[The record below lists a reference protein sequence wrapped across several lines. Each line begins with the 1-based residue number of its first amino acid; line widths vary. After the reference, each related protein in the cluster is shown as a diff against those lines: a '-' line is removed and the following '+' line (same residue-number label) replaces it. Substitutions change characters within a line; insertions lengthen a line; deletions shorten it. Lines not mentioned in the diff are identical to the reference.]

1 MLGPRTWCFAGA
13 VWLGGSGIAQAEPL
27 PSERA
32 FSASLEYVA
41 PASCPRA
48 DDFKGVVARRLGF
61 DPFDD
66 DAANRVIVLIAVG
79 EQTLEGR
86 VEWRDANGRWAG
98 DQSFPVRHGDCAEL
112 ARTMGFALAVQIHL
126 LAAGSEPDEASKP
139 ATTDGDGGDRIDRP
153 TPGEDQV
160 SAPAQA
166 SPQPSPPVAPVRDVP
181 DPAVSKD
188 VKAPSAA
195 RWTFA
200 AGAGGA
206 LGIGLASSLTP
217 LGRLFGGISWGSMT
231 FELAGELGM
240 PTSTERPDGAGF
252 SQRAILATAAG
263 CGTRGPWSVCVL
275 AKGGLLAVEG
285 ENIDVPQS
293 STPAA
298 FQAGLRLGVRERIG
312 KDAFLAQRLEA
323 LANVT
328 RWTVRLDRV
337 PVWTA
342 PVFAGT
348 LGIDA
353 GLLFE

>member
-1 MLGPRTWCFAGA
+1 MLEARAWRFACA
-13 VWLGGSGIAQAEPL
+13 VWLGGLGIAQAEPL

-32 FSASLEYVA
+32 FSVSLEYVA

-48 DDFKGVVARRLGF
+48 DDFKGVVTRRLGF
-61 DPFDD
+61 DPFND
-66 DAANRVIVLIAVG
+66 DAANRVVVLVSAG

-126 LAAGSEPDEASKP
+126 LAAGWEPDEASKP
-139 ATTDGDGGDRIDRP
+139 ATAEGDRIDRP
-153 TPGEDQV
+153 TAGEDEV

-166 SPQPSPPVAPVRDVP
+166 SPQPSPPVAPVRDEP
-181 DPAVSKD
+181 EPAVRKD

-200 AGAGGA
+200 VGAGGS
-206 LGIGLASSLTP
+206 LGIGLASSVTP
-217 LGRLFGGISWGSMT
+217 LGRLFGGVSRGSMT

-285 ENIDVPQS
+285 ESIDVPQS